1 MRYSL
6 ALVLATGCGLFGT
19 HGGGGGGGG
28 GSGGGSPGTATM
40 HQQHNLDMLNMY
52 RAQHN
57 AGPLVIDDQLNAF
70 STTAAEQLEATGQPH
85 GYFIAQGNSGQI
97 WMQGFCT
104 AAGENQAP
112 KWPVNGDED
121 ATIDAILV
129 AMMNEGPGGGHY
141 DNIVSANFSR
151 VGIGLVVDA
160 NQQLWFSN
168 DFSGSCH

>member
-6 ALVLATGCGLFGT
+6 ALVLATGCGLFGS
-19 HGGGGGGGG
+19 HGGGGGG
-28 GSGGGSPGTATM
+28 GSGGGSPGTADQ
-40 HQQHNLDMLNMY
+40 HQAHNLASLNAY
-52 RAQHN
+52 RAQHG
-57 AGPLVIDDQLNAF
+57 AAALVVDDQLNAF
-70 STTAAEQLEATGQPH
+70 STTAAQQLEASGQAH
-85 GYFIAQGNSGQI
+85 GYFIAQGNSGAI

-121 ATIDAILV
+121 GTVDAILQ

-141 DNIVSANFSR
+141 DNIVSKNFTR